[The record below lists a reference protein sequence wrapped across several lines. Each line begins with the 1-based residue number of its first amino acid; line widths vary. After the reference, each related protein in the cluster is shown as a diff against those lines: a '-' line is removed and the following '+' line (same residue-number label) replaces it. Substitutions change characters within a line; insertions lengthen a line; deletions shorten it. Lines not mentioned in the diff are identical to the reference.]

1 METPVTFQLPHQKGI
16 TSSVP
21 RVAHYIFLSR
31 EPGVSIAQTKAALK
45 KLTSAIDGISAV
57 IGFSAVLMKALGQS
71 IDGLR
76 AFPNFDLAK
85 VDLPVTQ
92 SDVWLWLRGDDFG
105 NLFHLSRE
113 LQALC
118 SGVFKVDGQYHAF
131 KHQKGHDLTGF
142 EDGTENPK
150 GNAALKVGLV
160 TKGALVGSSFVAVM
174 PWEHNFTK
182 FDAMP
187 SKMRNHAVGRDLQ
200 TNEELEKAPA
210 SAHVKRTAQ
219 ENFSPEAFSLRRSMP
234 WADGNKAGLMFV
246 SFGHSFD
253 PFEAQLKRMS
263 GAEDGIVDGLFGFTR
278 PMGGGFYWCP
288 TVENSAI
295 KLFP

>member
-1 METPVTFQLPHQKGI
+1 MALTALYQGGI
-16 TSSVP
+16 SASVP
-21 RVAHYIFLSR
+21 TNAVYLFLSR
-31 EPGVSIAQTKAALK
+31 EAGATVSQTKAVLK
-45 KLTSAIDGISAV
+45 KLSGLVNGTSTVMGL
-57 IGFSAVLMKALGQS
+57 SAVLMNALGKCV
-71 IDGLR
+71 DGLR
-76 AFPNFDLAK
+76 AFPNFEAAK

-105 NLFHLSRE
+105 KLFHLSRE
-113 LQALC
+113 LQAIC
-118 SGVFKVDGQYHAF
+118 KGVFKVDAHYHAF

-150 GNAALKVGLV
+150 GKAAMKAGFVASGEL
-160 TKGALVGSSFVAVM
+160 AGSSFVAVM

-187 SKMRNHAVGRDLQ
+187 SKVRNHSVGRDLE
-200 TNEELEKAPA
+200 TNEELDEAPA

-219 ENFSPEAFSLRRSMP
+219 EGFSPEAFSLRRSMP

-246 SFGHSFD
+246 SFGCSFD
-253 PFEAQLKRMS
+253 AFEAQLKRMC

-278 PMGGGFYWCP
+278 PIGGGFYWCP
-288 TVENSAI
+288 PVENQAI
-295 KLFP
+295 KLSL